1 MKFAKILSI
10 AAIAAAALIPAN
22 MLAQQPRNIA
32 GSIPGIALAASQNY
46 QQLPEGARKFINRHF
61 KNVGIASTERYFAK
75 GTYEVELAN
84 GIDIEFDNKG
94 TVREINAPDAMVLAS
109 EVVKDVL
116 PGKSFRRLN
125 DAGLSSSVE
134 SIEFNRRGKAIEVE
148 LAISDPDTYI
158 FDLDGN
164 FLAIQD

>member
-1 MKFAKILSI
+1 MKLTHLLISGVAIV
-10 AAIAAAALIPAN
+10 AAIIVPSNLS
-22 MLAQQPRNIA
+22 AQQPYGASN
-32 GSIPGIALAASQNY
+32 PGIAVAASQNY

-61 KNVGIASTERYFAK
+61 KDVGITSTERYFAK

-94 TVREINAPDAMVLAS
+94 TVREIDAPDAMVLTS
-109 EVVKDVL
+109 EVVKDLL
-116 PGKSFRRLN
+116 PRKSFRRLN
-125 DAGLSSSVE
+125 DAGLASAVE
-134 SIEFNRRGKAIEVE
+134 AIEFNRRGKAIEVE
-148 LAISDPDTYI
+148 LAINDPDTYV

>member
-1 MKFAKILSI
+1 MKFTKLLSI
-10 AAIAAAALIPAN
+10 AAIAVAALMPATI
-22 MLAQQPRNIA
+22 LAQQPRNNA
-32 GSIPGIALAASQNY
+32 GSNPGIALAGSQNY

-61 KNVGIASTERYFAK
+61 KNVGITSIERYFAK

-94 TVREINAPDAMVLAS
+94 TIREIDAPDAMVLSS

-125 DAGLSSSVE
+125 DAGLASSVE

-148 LAISDPDTYI
+148 LAINDPDTYI
-158 FDLDGN
+158 FDLGGN